1 MKRDHH
7 SKVSELEEKI
17 KNFKVPNNYVKK
29 LIAAETYKWWK
40 WWYALY
46 VVLDNFWCE
55 YEIWTKTIRWLLWFD
70 EEKY

>member
-46 VVLDNFWCE
+46 VVLDNFWMR
-55 YEIWTKTIRWLLWFD
+55 ILNMD
-70 EEKY
+70 QNHSMAVMV